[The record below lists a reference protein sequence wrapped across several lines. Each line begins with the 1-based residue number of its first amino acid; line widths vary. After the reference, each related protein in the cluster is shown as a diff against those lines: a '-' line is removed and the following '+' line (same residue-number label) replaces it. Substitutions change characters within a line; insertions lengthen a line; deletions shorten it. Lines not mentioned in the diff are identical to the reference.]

1 MSFASIGASV
11 QESTVAR
18 VKRQRNPGPL
28 VNVDAGDPGCAFRS
42 TRATSLTV
50 AALLVVSLPA
60 QADER
65 DQLNACQAL
74 VERTAQSQKREPDT
88 PEIARCRQI
97 IKEWTLRDSRMSVD
111 EQGRP
116 LR

>member
-1 MSFASIGASV
+1 MS
-11 QESTVAR
+11 AR
-18 VKRQRNPGPL
+18 SP
-28 VNVDAGDPGCAFRS
+28 
-42 TRATSLTV
+42 
-50 AALLVVSLPA
+50 AALAAMSLLASLPA
-60 QADER
+60 HAGER

-74 VERTAQSQKREPDT
+74 VERAAQSQTSGPTAADT